1 MSIPFQLYEIFT
13 VIHAF
18 DWSRAQ
24 KYGLLWGKQQYLPL
38 WSYLSEEWPQNTGRV
53 LFEVFS
59 NSAAYRTDQKLRRE
73 MKAKTKDVKRLNWRN
88 GKDAFWRWTCHVCL
102 VMCKQPFHEETPL
115 GLCRVDSCFV
125 LVHILSVTS
134 FLTKIKTIAYH
145 GGGIPFR
152 SGATLLQERQ
162 TKFLGSYGDLFVEL
176 IQSEPVGQP
185 TNTEDAGQ
193 PTNTMIVD
201 YFSPLSTSRPG
212 RVKVWDLLR
221 VLGSR
226 SYVIKMGFHCS
237 RKKEQKADVAQE
249 NDRGI

>member
-1 MSIPFQLYEIFT
+1 MSIPFQLFEIFT

-59 NSAAYRTDQKLRRE
+59 NSAAYRTDQKLRRKMSKGWTEE
-73 MKAKTKDVKRLNWRN
+73 MARMHSGDE
-88 GKDAFWRWTCHVCL
+88 HVMSVWSC
-102 VMCKQPFHEETPL
+102 VNSHFTFHEETPL
-115 GLCRVDSCFV
+115 GLCGVDSCFV
-125 LVHILSVTS
+125 LVHVLSVTS
-134 FLTKIKTIAYH
+134 FLTKTKTIAYH

-176 IQSEPVGQP
+176 IQSETVG
-185 TNTEDAGQ
+185 
-193 PTNTMIVD
+193 
-201 YFSPLSTSRPG
+201 
-212 RVKVWDLLR
+212 
-221 VLGSR
+221 
-226 SYVIKMGFHCS
+226 
-237 RKKEQKADVAQE
+237 
-249 NDRGI
+249 